1 MYSDDKIIEGII
13 RGDVEAYRMLF
24 RRYYVVVMRF
34 IWKMLKDRHAAEDIA
49 QNIFLKIWQ
58 GRHCLDS
65 KRSIKGL
72 LFSMSKNEAINVLKA
87 QRLNVVSMD
96 NAPVEHIGG
105 GCSIDEVL
113 EAVEL
118 DRMVARCVDSM
129 PPQRKAVFVM
139 SRYRNMSNEEIARSL
154 DISKRT
160 VESHLNK
167 ALKEL
172 RKSFN

>member
-1 MYSDDKIIEGII
+1 
-13 RGDVEAYRMLF
+13 MLF

-105 GCSIDEVL
+105 GGFH
-113 EAVEL
+113 
-118 DRMVARCVDSM
+118 R
-129 PPQRKAVFVM
+129 
-139 SRYRNMSNEEIARSL
+139 
-154 DISKRT
+154 
-160 VESHLNK
+160 
-167 ALKEL
+167 
-172 RKSFN
+172 

>member
-105 GCSIDEVL
+105 GI
-113 EAVEL
+113 
-118 DRMVARCVDSM
+118 
-129 PPQRKAVFVM
+129 P
-139 SRYRNMSNEEIARSL
+139 
-154 DISKRT
+154 
-160 VESHLNK
+160 
-167 ALKEL
+167 
-172 RKSFN
+172 